1 MAGCLIIFTLC
12 SISLAQSTGI
22 NLLDSPPDNKQLR
35 DILQDAKAGEQNWT
49 QAANLLANEGTDAA
63 KNALLTS
70 FAQAPDGAKSSIIRA
85 LGNYPDEDVAQ
96 FFTSLIIA
104 DIDVQDTLAAF
115 RKVDGHFGWSHYL
128 ELAQSGDL
136 GVDLRRRLLFDLA
149 ENKVHESTPLLEKLT
164 GSVDEEVCAA
174 AILSL
179 GELGSEKVAP
189 LLFELAV
196 NKGYNP
202 DDRGLA
208 VKFLA
213 KVAGDQTEVYLME
226 LVGLDNAVDKPA
238 RWALSKYRNENAVKK
253 ELKVKNLRV
262 VKNKEG
268 SFVLKWGHIDPSVG
282 YLIEVKDNNNIVG
295 KCFAAPGKNVE
306 LELPPGAFSCFVHCI
321 MPDEKYLAYFK
332 GGIARLCESS
342 SSIKINVQESN
353 NQQAILIGEPSES
366 LEFILKKPDDFI
378 DKVIFIT
385 GIAGSSS
392 PEINPVTKVTTRQD
406 WVLAQ
411 GNYGVFITD
420 SPPWNKYYSPE
431 KGQSVG
437 LIVELKRSAK
447 GGYGFVSIVDW
458 PID

>member
-1 MAGCLIIFTLC
+1 MAGCLIIITLC
-12 SISLAQSTGI
+12 SISLAQSTENI
-22 NLLDSPPDNKQLR
+22 LQDSPPDIKQLR
-35 DILQDAKAGEQNWT
+35 DILQDAKAGEKNWT
-49 QAANLLANEGTDAA
+49 KAATFLANEGTDAA

-70 FAQAPDGAKSSIIRA
+70 FAQAPDGAKPAIIRA

-104 DIDVQDTLAAF
+104 DIDVKDTLTAF
-115 RKVDGHFGWSHYL
+115 RKVDGHLGWSHYL

-136 GVDLRRRLLFDLA
+136 GVDLKRRLLFDLA
-149 ENKVHESTPLLEKLT
+149 ENKVHEAIPLLEKLT
-164 GSVDEEVCAA
+164 GSVDKEVRAA

-189 LLFELAV
+189 LLFELAANSEYNRDERGYAV
-196 NKGYNP
+196 NLLP
-202 DDRGLA
+202 
-208 VKFLA
+208 

-238 RWALSKYRNENAVKK
+238 RWTLSKYRNENVVKK
-253 ELKVKNLRV
+253 ELKVKNLRAEE
-262 VKNKEG
+262 NKDG
-268 SFVLKWGHIDPSVG
+268 SFVLKWGHVDPSVG
-282 YLIEVKDNNNIVG
+282 YLIEVKDINNIVG

-353 NQQAILIGEPSES
+353 NYQVTLIGEPSES
-366 LEFILKKPDDFI
+366 LEGILKKPDDFI

-385 GIAGSSS
+385 GIAGSYST
-392 PEINPVTKVTTRQD
+392 EISPVTKVTTRQD

-437 LIVELKRSAK
+437 LIIELKRSAE